1 LKALESLPIV
11 ADLKKKNKRLRRENK
26 ALRNLIYSLPEFR
39 CQCVPHSHPDVEYVD
54 RNIKFKT
61 EPGLEPTPCDTLVDD
76 EVVVIEK
83 PVQQNIV
90 YTIESDA
97 EVDESEEEEEV
108 DGSEAEEAEVD
119 GSEEAEEAEE
129 EEAEEAEEEEEV
141 EEEEAE
147 VDGSEE
153 AEDEVSEVTISG
165 KSYYTTNTTN
175 GIIYSIDANEE
186 VGDEVGVFK
195 DGKPKFHKK

>member
-1 LKALESLPIV
+1 MSGYLELTLKALESLPIV
-11 ADLKKKNKRLRRENK
+11 AELKKKNKRLRRENK

-39 CQCVPHSHPDVEYVD
+39 CRCVPHSQPDVEYVD

-61 EPGLEPTPCDTLVDD
+61 EPGLEPTPCDTLIDD

-90 YTIESDA
+90 FTIESDA
-97 EVDESEEEEEV
+97 EEEAEVEVEEADAESEVEEEEV
-108 DGSEAEEAEVD
+108 
-119 GSEEAEEAEE
+119 
-129 EEAEEAEEEEEV
+129 EEEEV
-141 EEEEAE
+141 EEEEAAQE
-147 VDGSEE
+147 EE

-165 KSYYTTNTTN
+165 KSYYTTNITN
-175 GIIYSIDANEE
+175 GIIYTIDANEE
-186 VGDEVGVFK
+186 VGDEIGVFK